1 MARKPSSASHSD
13 SGGGESL
20 NLSPILALMV
30 ILIPMLLA
38 MFNFFEVKVQAVA
51 APKLGTG
58 KTSKTDPDKKPL
70 NLTVLISKQGFLI
83 KQQDE
88 LTDAQEKPIPKDTLV
103 FDVVDASGGLT
114 TKTAEDYDYP
124 SLYNRLRAKKQRY
137 PEETT
142 INIAAEMDIP
152 WHVIARTIDAARIEL
167 KDPSFEGPERMKRY
181 MAAEPV
187 MKQSKKDLDGDGA
200 VTDSD
205 MEPVA
210 MFPRVVFVVAE
221 D

>member
-13 SGGGESL
+13 SGGNEEL
-20 NLSPILALMV
+20 NLSPIMALLV

-88 LTDAQEKPIPKDTLV
+88 LTDAQEKPIPRDT
-103 FDVVDASGGLT
+103 FEIEVVEATGTT
-114 TKTAEDYDYP
+114 TKTVEDYDYP
-124 SLYNRLRAKKQRY
+124 SLYTRLRAKKQRY
-137 PEETT
+137 PDETT

-167 KDPSFEGPERMKRY
+167 KDNSFEGRERMKKY
-181 MAAEPV
+181 TASEP
-187 MKQSKKDLDGDGA
+187 MMMQSKKDIDGDGK
-200 VTDSD
+200 VNDSD
-205 MEPVA
+205 QEPIA

>member
-1 MARKPSSASHSD
+1 MARKPSKASHAD

-20 NLSPILALMV
+20 NLSPIMALLV

-58 KTSKTDPDKKPL
+58 QAKKSDDQKKPL
-70 NLTVLISKQGFLI
+70 NLTVLISKTGFLL

-88 LTDAQEKPIPKDTLV
+88 LQDVAEKPIPKDSFVLPV
-103 FDVVDASGGLT
+103 LENGAVSD
-114 TKTAEDYDYP
+114 KTVEEYDYAT
-124 SLYNRLRAKKQRY
+124 LYNRLRAKKQRFQ
-137 PEETT
+137 EETT

-152 WHVIARTIDAARIEL
+152 WHVIARTIDAARVEL
-167 KDPSFEGPERMKRY
+167 DKPEFTGRDRLKEYSVAKPLSR
-181 MAAEPV
+181 P
-187 MKQSKKDLDGDGA
+187 SKKDVNGDG
-200 VTDSD
+200 VVNEDDT
-205 MEPVA
+205 EPIE

>member
-1 MARKPSSASHSD
+1 M
-13 SGGGESL
+13 GGNEEL
-20 NLSPILALMV
+20 NLSPIMALLV

-70 NLTVLISKQGFLI
+70 NLTVLISKQGFLL

-88 LTDAQEKPIPKDTLV
+88 LQDVAEKPIPKDTFEISTV
-103 FDVVDASGGLT
+103 ENGAPV
-114 TKTAEDYDYP
+114 TKTVEDYDYP
-124 SLYNRLRAKKQRY
+124 ALYSRLRAKKQRY
-137 PEETT
+137 PDETT

-152 WHVIARTIDAARIEL
+152 WHVIARTIDAARIQLEESHF
-167 KDPSFEGPERMKRY
+167 DGRERMQKYASSKPEMRT
-181 MAAEPV
+181 
-187 MKQSKKDLDGDGA
+187 SKKDIDGDGT
-200 VTDSD
+200 VTDKD
-205 MEPVA
+205 QEPVP

>member
-1 MARKPSSASHSD
+1 MARKPSQASHSEG
-13 SGGGESL
+13 SGNEEL
-20 NLSPILALMV
+20 NLSPIMALLV

-70 NLTVLISKQGFLI
+70 NLTVLISKQGFLL

-88 LTDAQEKPIPKDTLV
+88 LQDVAEKPIPKDT
-103 FDVVDASGGLT
+103 FEISVVENGAPV
-114 TKTAEDYDYP
+114 TKSVEDYDFAT
-124 SLYNRLRAKKQRY
+124 LYSRLRAKKQRY

-142 INIAAEMDIP
+142 INIAADMDIP
-152 WHVIARTIDAARIEL
+152 WHVIARTIDASRVQLE
-167 KDPSFEGPERMKRY
+167 DGNFEGRDRMMKYTAAKPEMQK
-181 MAAEPV
+181 
-187 MKQSKKDLDGDGA
+187 SKKDIDGDGA
-200 VTDSD
+200 VTEADQ
-205 MEPVA
+205 EPVP
-210 MFPRVVFVVAE
+210 MFPRVVFVVA

>member
-1 MARKPSSASHSD
+1 MARKPSKASHSED
-13 SGGGESL
+13 AGDQNL
-20 NLSPILALMV
+20 NPSPILALLV
-30 ILIPMLLA
+30 IRIPMLLA

-58 KTSKTDPDKKPL
+58 KASKADPDKKPL

-88 LTDAQEKPIPKDTLV
+88 LTDVSEKPIPKDTFTIDLLE
-103 FDVVDASGGLT
+103 GT
-114 TKTAEDYDYP
+114 TTTSKTYEDYDYP
-124 SLYNRLRAKKQRY
+124 TLYSRLRAKKQRY
-137 PEETT
+137 PDETT

-152 WHVIARTIDAARIEL
+152 WYVIARTIDASRLEL
-167 KDPSFEGPERMKRY
+167 KDSEYVGRDRMKAY
-181 MAAEPV
+181 SAADPLT
-187 MKQSKKDLDGDGA
+187 KQSKKDVDGDGA
-200 VTDSD
+200 VTDAD
-205 MEPVA
+205 QEPLE

>member
-1 MARKPSSASHSD
+1 MARKPSSASHSE
-13 SGGGESL
+13 SGGNESL
-20 NLSPILALMV
+20 NLSPILALLV

-88 LTDAQEKPIPKDTLV
+88 LTDSAEKPIPKDTLEIEV
-103 FDVVDASGGLT
+103 ATETGV
-114 TKTAEDYDYP
+114 TAKNVEDYDYP
-124 SLYNRLRAKKQRY
+124 TLYNRLRAKKQRY
-137 PEETT
+137 PDETT

-167 KDPSFEGPERMKRY
+167 TDPSFEGRERMKKY
-181 MAAEPV
+181 MASEPV
-187 MKQSKKDLDGDGA
+187 MKASKKDIDGDGA
-200 VTDSD
+200 VTEADQ
-205 MEPVA
+205 EPVS

>member
-1 MARKPSSASHSD
+1 MARKPSQASHSE
-13 SGGGESL
+13 SGGNEEL
-20 NLSPILALMV
+20 NLSPIMALLV

-70 NLTVLISKQGFLI
+70 NLTVLISKQGFLL

-88 LTDAQEKPIPKDTLV
+88 LQDVAEKPIPKDTFEMSV
-103 FDVVDASGGLT
+103 MENGAPV
-114 TKTAEDYDYP
+114 TKSIEDYDFAT
-124 SLYNRLRAKKQRY
+124 LYSRLRAKKQRY
-137 PEETT
+137 PDETT

-152 WHVIARTIDAARIEL
+152 WHVIARTIDASRVQLE
-167 KDPSFEGPERMKRY
+167 DGNFEGRDRMMKYASATPEMRK
-181 MAAEPV
+181 
-187 MKQSKKDLDGDGA
+187 SKKDIDGDGA
-200 VTDSD
+200 VTEADQ
-205 MEPVA
+205 EPVP

>member
-1 MARKPSSASHSD
+1 MARKPSQASHSD
-13 SGGGESL
+13 SGGNEEL
-20 NLSPILALMV
+20 NLSPIMALLV

-58 KTSKTDPDKKPL
+58 KTSSKDPDKKPL
-70 NLTVLISKQGFLI
+70 NLTVLISKTGFMI

-88 LTDAQEKPIPKDTLV
+88 LQDVAEKQIPKDT
-103 FDVVDASGGLT
+103 FEITVVENSAPVTRSV
-114 TKTAEDYDYP
+114 EDYDYP
-124 SLYNRLRAKKQRY
+124 ALYSRLRAKKQRY

-167 KDPSFEGPERMKRY
+167 KEGSFTGRDRMNKY
-181 MAAEPV
+181 AAAEPE
-187 MKQSKKDLDGDGA
+187 MRKSKKDIDGDGA
-200 VTDSD
+200 VTEADQ
-205 MEPVA
+205 EPVP